1 MRFTHQVL
9 LSAALLLILVGCANE
24 SDRSAA
30 DTQQSGS
37 SEPSTIALFNGT
49 DIDDW
54 IVKIRGHELG
64 DNYANTFRV
73 EDGLLKIRYDGYGGS
88 LNEQFGHLYYKT
100 PFSHYRLVVE
110 YRFVGDWLPDTPGW
124 ARRNNG
130 IMFHTQDPATL
141 GLDQD
146 FPISVEAQLLGGLSD
161 GNPRSTANLCTPG
174 TDVVMNGQLET
185 RHCIESSSATYDGDQ
200 WVRIELEVLGDS
212 LITHIV
218 EGDTVLQ
225 YQNPTMGSGTINGFD
240 PAMFKPG
247 EPVDSGFIAVQ
258 AEGHPTDFR
267 RIELTPLR

>member
-1 MRFTHQVL
+1 MRTSPLVTLAITLL
-9 LSAALLLILVGCANE
+9 LSLVGCAP
-24 SDRSAA
+24 DA
-30 DTQQSGS
+30 DTSASDPSQSGTAQP
-37 SEPSTIALFNGT
+37 ETIALFNGT

-73 EDGLLKIRYDGYGGS
+73 EDGLLKIRYDGYGGT

-110 YRFVGDWLPDTPGW
+110 YRFVGDWLADTPDW

-130 IMFHTQDPATL
+130 VMFHTQDPATL
-141 GLDQD
+141 GINQD

-161 GNPRSTANLCTPG
+161 GNARSTANLCTPG

-200 WVRIELEVLGDS
+200 WVRVELEVLGDS

-225 YQNPTMGSGTINGFD
+225 YQKPAMGSGTINGFD
-240 PAMFKPG
+240 PAMFRPG
-247 EPVDSGFIAVQ
+247 EPVASGFIAVQ

-267 RIELTPLR
+267 RIELTPLK